1 MTAQA
6 RNAAAAG
13 LLDAGGQG
21 MSPVRISAL
30 KAAVRSLIWA
40 GVLLL
45 CVMTMGALLAR
56 NWWVFD
62 LFTHF
67 RAHYVLLALVLLVIA
82 LLARRF
88 VAAVVTMICGAVHAV
103 WLLPLFLAPSVA
115 LTDVPG
121 SDIRL
126 ATINMLSTNPT
137 PERVIAV
144 LDQYQPDIVALQEV
158 TPWWPMAPAVVLDT
172 YPYQAPLAWE
182 LGRSVTLISRYPITA
197 HQMWSGGGMNLQ
209 FPVLSLDIDGR
220 SITVIAVHPPYP
232 GKPEHNRTRQ
242 AYLDNIAEAIRQLSG
257 PVVVLGDFNAT
268 PFSPVLTDM
277 VSTAG
282 LRNAAEGFGYL
293 ATWPS
298 SMGLLGIPI
307 DQVFVSREFAVS
319 QAVVGSEMGSDHA
332 PFIMDVRLLEAGS

>member
-1 MTAQA
+1 MTAYAQ
-6 RNAAAAG
+6 NAAASELHNVA
-13 LLDAGGQG
+13 GQG
-21 MSPVRISAL
+21 AGPVRTSAL
-30 KAAVRSLIWA
+30 KAAVRRLIWA

-45 CVMTMGALLAR
+45 CVMTVGALLAR
-56 NWWVFD
+56 SWWVFD

-67 RAHYVLLALVLLVIA
+67 RAHYVLFALFLLAMA

-88 VAAVVTMICGAVHAV
+88 IAAVVTMICGAVHAV

-158 TPWWPMAPAVVLDT
+158 TPWWPMAPAVVLDA

-182 LGRSVTLISRYPITA
+182 LGRSVTLISRYPIIA
-197 HQMWSGGGMNLQ
+197 HQMWGGGGMNLQ
-209 FPVLSLDIDGR
+209 FPVISLDIAGR

-242 AYLDNIAEAIRQLSG
+242 TYLDNIAQAVRQLAG

-268 PFSPVLTDM
+268 PFSPVLTGMADA
-277 VSTAG
+277 AG

-307 DQVFVSREFAVS
+307 DQVFVSREFAVR
-319 QAVVGSEMGSDHA
+319 QAMVGPATGSDHA
-332 PFIMDVRLLEAGS
+332 PFIMDVRLLQTGT